1 MISSSFLLLSTG
13 HERYLRT
20 TVAGLTGCLPDYV
33 MLLVGANA
41 GLIGMA
47 KEHLGIALALALPVF
62 ICVTKID
69 MTPAHVYE
77 STIKQLTKVLKSPG
91 CRKVP
96 IFVETPSQAV
106 EAAIRLGKERV
117 APIFPISNVT
127 GAGLDL
133 VRLFLNTLPI
143 SGGHSQS
150 FDSTAPFSFQ
160 ISDTFSVPFSGT
172 VVSGVITAGF
182 VKTGDTM
189 LLGPDS
195 LGAFFPSQI
204 RSIQRKRVNVDKAIA
219 GQSAS
224 FALKRVRRNQVRRGM
239 VMLAR
244 DATPKAH
251 FEFDAEILC
260 LYREFLEGSLR
271 EGRLSID

>member
-1 MISSSFLLLSTG
+1 MRLVGGRRSS
-13 HERYLRT
+13 
-20 TVAGLTGCLPDYV
+20 LPDYV

-91 CRKVP
+91 CRKTP
-96 IFVETPSQAV
+96 IFVENAHQAV
-106 EAAIRLGKERV
+106 EAAIRLGKDRV

-150 FDSTAPFSFQ
+150 FDA
-160 ISDTFSVPFSGT
+160 SGE
-172 VVSGVITAGF
+172 SI
-182 VKTGDTM
+182 
-189 LLGPDS
+189 LGS
-195 LGAFFPSQI
+195 LMNCPLRVFPLILFFPISFLTSLPGFFPHQLHSLS
-204 RSIQRKRVNVDKAIA
+204 RYLTL
-219 GQSAS
+219 SAS
-224 FALKRVRRNQVRRGM
+224 LSLEQSSLELL
-239 VMLAR
+239 LA
-244 DATPKAH
+244 DK
-251 FEFDAEILC
+251 
-260 LYREFLEGSLR
+260 
-271 EGRLSID
+271 

>member
-1 MISSSFLLLSTG
+1 
-13 HERYLRT
+13 
-20 TVAGLTGCLPDYV
+20 

-91 CRKVP
+91 CRKTP
-96 IFVETPSQAV
+96 IFVENAHQAV
-106 EAAIRLGKERV
+106 EAAIRLGKDRV

-150 FDSTAPFSFQ
+150 FDASGESILGSLMDLSSSSLSTDPF
-160 ISDTFSVPFSGT
+160 FSN
-172 VVSGVITAGF
+172 
-182 VKTGDTM
+182 
-189 LLGPDS
+189 
-195 LGAFFPSQI
+195 FFPGPSSLACFHI
-204 RSIQRKRVNVDKAIA
+204 SSILFPDI
-219 GQSAS
+219 
-224 FALKRVRRNQVRRGM
+224 
-239 VMLAR
+239 
-244 DATPKAH
+244 
-251 FEFDAEILC
+251 
-260 LYREFLEGSLR
+260 
-271 EGRLSID
+271 